1 LNTRYDTLEN
11 KNVLILS
18 FIAVVVI
25 FLIGN
30 IINQE
35 QFPITEDIF
44 MTDLLFVITP
54 IMVIG
59 LGGILVLRYGIK
71 GSHSIAG
78 ILFTLA
84 FASWFAGETTYSY
97 EQEYDF
103 EDISTFTSEFFF
115 HYRIST
121 IFCIYNILFKT

>member
-1 LNTRYDTLEN
+1 MKTRFDTLEN
-11 KNVLILS
+11 KNVLIFS

-54 IMVIG
+54 IMVIV

-71 GSHSIAG
+71 GNHSIAW

-84 FASWFAGETTYSY
+84 FASWYVGEM
-97 EQEYDF
+97 
-103 EDISTFTSEFFF
+103 TFS
-115 HYRIST
+115 
-121 IFCIYNILFKT
+121 